1 MIIGKYRITKKG
13 KLVFGMLGVLLVVL
27 IGMVLSNVLKDSKS
41 NITDAKSME
50 QPQTVVNTSE
60 NTTSVGTQTNST
72 VANTTPSESTIAFEE
87 KNKILSTAKAI
98 VFFKPNDY
106 ELDASYYSELD
117 LIVNMSKRFKEAQI
131 LVDGHYNGI
140 PGLVKTDTFMTL
152 ALNRAEMVEA
162 YLVSQGVS
170 QDRIIVTNL
179 GCNVPINKDD
189 SWQEIEKNRRVE
201 VHFKPLNK

>member
-27 IGMVLSNVLKDSKS
+27 IGMVLSNVLKDSKPE
-41 NITDAKSME
+41 IRDAKSIE
-50 QPQTVVNTSE
+50 PPQTVVNTTE
-60 NTTSVGTQTNST
+60 NTTSVGTQTNSN
-72 VANTTPSESTIAFEE
+72 VANTTPSESTIALEE

-106 ELDASYYSELD
+106 ELNASYYSELD
-117 LIVNMSKRFKEAQI
+117 LIVNMSNRFKEAQI

-140 PGLVKTDTFMTL
+140 PGLLKTDTFMTL

-162 YLVSQGVS
+162 YLLSQGVS
-170 QDRIIVTNL
+170 QDRIVVTNL

>member
-27 IGMVLSNVLKDSKS
+27 IGMVLSNVLKDSKPE
-41 NITDAKSME
+41 IRDAKSIE
-50 QPQTVVNTSE
+50 PPQTVVNTTE
-60 NTTSVGTQTNST
+60 NTTSVGTQTNSN
-72 VANTTPSESTIAFEE
+72 VANTTPSESTIALEE

-106 ELDASYYSELD
+106 ELNASYYSELD
-117 LIVNMSKRFKEAQI
+117 LIVNMSNRFKDAQI

-140 PGLVKTDTFMTL
+140 PGLLKTDTFMTL

-162 YLVSQGVS
+162 YLLSQGVS
-170 QDRIIVTNL
+170 QDRIVVTNL